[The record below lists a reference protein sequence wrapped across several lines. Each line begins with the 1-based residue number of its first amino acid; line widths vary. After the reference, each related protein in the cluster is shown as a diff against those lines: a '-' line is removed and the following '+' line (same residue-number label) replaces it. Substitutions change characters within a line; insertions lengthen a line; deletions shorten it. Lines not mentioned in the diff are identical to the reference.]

1 MIQNARVKKIS
12 NTDELIFDQLE
23 EIINEENMNDENDE
37 TIDNAIFDVDIDW
50 NKWFG
55 HICFE
60 IWVWFLHVIIILI

>member
-37 TIDNAIFDVDIDW
+37 TIDNAIFDVDID
-50 NKWFG
+50 
-55 HICFE
+55 
-60 IWVWFLHVIIILI
+60 